1 MSHGNNIY
9 TVWHPELEKNIEKLA
24 ISAIYIYLYI
34 NIYICRLSDNDTG
47 VSALL
52 LSSGS

>member
-24 ISAIYIYLYI
+24 ISAIYIY
-34 NIYICRLSDNDTG
+34 RLSDNDTG
-47 VSALL
+47 ISALL